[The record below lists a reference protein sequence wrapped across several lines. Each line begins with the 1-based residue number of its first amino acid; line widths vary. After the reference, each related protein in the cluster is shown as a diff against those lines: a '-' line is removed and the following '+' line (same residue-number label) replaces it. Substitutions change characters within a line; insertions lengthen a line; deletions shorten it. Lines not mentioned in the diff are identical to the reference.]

1 MNLVM
6 ILAPGFEELEAVGT
20 ADVLARLG
28 IKVTLAGLEAG
39 EVTGSHNMTITADC
53 KLAELVCSD
62 YDGVILPG
70 GLPGATNLLESEPVI
85 SWIKEMNRNGK
96 ITAAICAA
104 PIVLAKAGVLTDGR
118 FTMYPGFDSYL
129 NGLKYTDAPAE
140 KEGNVVTG
148 KGPGAVFAFA
158 AKIAEAA
165 GAGAKVEELFKGM
178 FVREA

>member
-28 IKVTLAGLEAG
+28 IGVTFAGLEDIK
-39 EVTGSHNMTITADC
+39 VTGSHNMTITAKC
-53 KLAELVCSD
+53 KLEELAVTD
-62 YDGVILPG
+62 FDGVILPG
-70 GLPGATNLLESEPVI
+70 GLPGSTNLLESGLVI
-85 SWIKEMNRNGK
+85 SWIREMNKCGK

-104 PIVLAKAGVLTDGR
+104 PIVLAKAGVLTSGR

-129 NGLKYTDAPAE
+129 NGLQYTDALAE

-165 GAGAKVEELFKGM
+165 GAKEKVAELFKGM
-178 FVREA
+178 FVRE

>member
-1 MNLVM
+1 MKFVM

-28 IKVTLAGLEAG
+28 IHVVFAGLESLQ
-39 EVTGSHNMTITADC
+39 VTGSHNMTITAGY
-53 KLAELVCSD
+53 KLSDMNTAD

-70 GLPGATNLLESEPVI
+70 GLPGSTNLLNSDEVI
-85 SWIKEMNRNGK
+85 RWIREMNGSGK

-104 PIVLAKAGVLTDGR
+104 PIVLAKAGVLKDGK

-129 NGLKYTDAPAE
+129 GGLHYTDAPAE
-140 KEGNVVTG
+140 RDGSVITG

-165 GAGAKVEELFKGM
+165 GAETEVNELFKGM
-178 FVREA
+178 FVRL